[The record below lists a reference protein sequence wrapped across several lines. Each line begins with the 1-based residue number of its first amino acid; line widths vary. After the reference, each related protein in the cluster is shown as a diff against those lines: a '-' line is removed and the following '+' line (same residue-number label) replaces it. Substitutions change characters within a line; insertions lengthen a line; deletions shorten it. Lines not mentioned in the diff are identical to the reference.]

1 MVSPPKTRILL
12 VIALSVMFLWGQRH
26 HGPFRPPA
34 VPGRVRIV
42 ATGTP
47 HVWRGIAALVEDKM
61 GTALVLVDSLDAR
74 SGEPASASGWHLRL
88 KRCGPASWLR
98 PSRCFLDTGS
108 KTSSGRRWLASFRG
122 RMVRYLGS
130 FGSSAGPWLKA
141 LILGISTNEHG
152 GLLDAFRATGLLHFI
167 VVSGSHVTLIHRM
180 FTAIFSV
187 PASIGRALFPGI
199 VIVGRFPGILP
210 SLLAVI
216 PVAAFSLIAGLDPPV
231 QRAMCSLA
239 VSHGFAM
246 AGSRIQPGA
255 IVPATFLLQA
265 FLWPVG
271 FLSRSN
277 MLSWVAWTIVLLV
290 RTDLK
295 GFFRLS
301 GACLRQVLLML
312 TMSVFFGISCS
323 VGIIA
328 NLIFLPV
335 LEVFFIVSLFVCAAG
350 PRLAGLMSFDR
361 FVAVLIDIARHA
373 SSIAATDGLARLD
386 AVLSAPAVRV
396 STLCFL
402 SASFSFYAASTLV
415 GSTGK
420 VDVPP

>member
-1 MVSPPKTRILL
+1 
-12 VIALSVMFLWGQRH
+12 
-26 HGPFRPPA
+26 
-34 VPGRVRIV
+34 
-42 ATGTP
+42 
-47 HVWRGIAALVEDKM
+47 
-61 GTALVLVDSLDAR
+61 
-74 SGEPASASGWHLRL
+74 
-88 KRCGPASWLR
+88 
-98 PSRCFLDTGS
+98 
-108 KTSSGRRWLASFRG
+108 
-122 RMVRYLGS
+122 
-130 FGSSAGPWLKA
+130 
-141 LILGISTNEHG
+141 
-152 GLLDAFRATGLLHFI
+152 
-167 VVSGSHVTLIHRM
+167 
-180 FTAIFSV
+180 
-187 PASIGRALFPGI
+187 
-199 VIVGRFPGILP
+199 
-210 SLLAVI
+210 
-216 PVAAFSLIAGLDPPV
+216 
-231 QRAMCSLA
+231 
-239 VSHGFAM
+239 
-246 AGSRIQPGA
+246 
-255 IVPATFLLQA
+255 
-265 FLWPVG
+265 
-271 FLSRSN
+271 